1 MATRDPPHFM
11 HRICNFAQIVTYL
24 PLPIAI
30 NQVSQLDIFLSRA
43 YIKDTENTT
52 PVVGQESRAIGWKER
67 RFLLLH
73 KDVV

>member
-11 HRICNFAQIVTYL
+11 HKICNFAQVVTYL
-24 PLPIAI
+24 PLPIA
-30 NQVSQLDIFLSRA
+30 NQVSQLDIVLSRA

-52 PVVGQESRAIGWKER
+52 LVVGQESRAIGWKER